1 MLPVVLERKG
11 RERDWEWQ
19 GKKSSEFCR
28 HWFSTFSVH
37 PTILESMF
45 WFHCAGNSRRP
56 RTARHK
62 ALCMFRQHG
71 SKPSSSQMGKNSPVA
86 IHVGKARHLP
96 VKYHMVT
103 VVDTYLY
110 TSFFQTNVSQ

>member
-1 MLPVVLERKG
+1 
-11 RERDWEWQ
+11 
-19 GKKSSEFCR
+19 
-28 HWFSTFSVH
+28 
-37 PTILESMF
+37 MF

-56 RTARHK
+56 RSARHK

-71 SKPSSSQMGKNSPVA
+71 SKPSSSQKLSRSNPCWESY
-86 IHVGKARHLP
+86 RHLP

-110 TSFFQTNVSQ
+110 TSFFQTNVSQWSYCCAWPMLVNSEKSAVVILANGRNSSLNGQF